1 MVCIMDRS
9 IVPINSSDG
18 CLSRVVCEGHHP
30 EACLRA
36 LAAINNNL
44 SAVPDRT
51 GDVIYLDITSGIA
64 QFDHRD
70 KGM

>member
-1 MVCIMDRS
+1 MDRS
-9 IVPINSSDG
+9 IVPINSSGG

-30 EACLRA
+30 EAILRA
-36 LAAINNNL
+36 LSAINNSL
-44 SAVPDRT
+44 SAVPDHT
-51 GDVIYLDITSGIA
+51 VYVIHLDVTSGIA

>member
-1 MVCIMDRS
+1 MDRS
-9 IVPINSSDG
+9 IVPINSSDS

-36 LAAINNNL
+36 LAAINNNV
-44 SAVPDRT
+44 SAVPEHT
-51 GDVIYLDITSGIA
+51 GDIIYLDVTSGIA

>member
-1 MVCIMDRS
+1 M
-9 IVPINSSDG
+9 
-18 CLSRVVCEGHHP
+18 
-30 EACLRA
+30 RA
-36 LAAINNNL
+36 LDAINNNL

-51 GDVIYLDITSGIA
+51 GDNIYLDVTCGNA

>member
-1 MVCIMDRS
+1 MVCIMDRR
-9 IVPINSSDG
+9 IVPINSSSG
-18 CLSRVVCEGHHP
+18 CLSRVVFEGHHP
-30 EACLRA
+30 EACLCA

-51 GDVIYLDITSGIA
+51 GDIIYLDVTSGIA